1 MNKKE
6 RAIKLLDR
14 IPEEKMDD
22 ILGVLEEAALPVQPL
37 NAENISAFFEND
49 NDEDMDALCAA
60 LENMAG
66 RKYRCVRIKVTAYL
80 NRQIPEISG
89 CGRRFRNFLSHL
101 GALSGYGVS

>member
-49 NDEDMDALCAA
+49 NDEDLDALCAA
-60 LENMAG
+60 LENMA
-66 RKYRCVRIKVTAYL
+66 RA
-80 NRQIPEISG
+80 EISL
-89 CGRRFRNFLSHL
+89 R
-101 GALSGYGVS
+101 ADKK

>member
-60 LENMAG
+60 LENM
-66 RKYRCVRIKVTAYL
+66 VRA
-80 NRQIPEISG
+80 EISL
-89 CGRRFRNFLSHL
+89 R
-101 GALSGYGVS
+101 ADKK

>member
-37 NAENISAFFEND
+37 NAENISGIF
-49 NDEDMDALCAA
+49 
-60 LENMAG
+60 
-66 RKYRCVRIKVTAYL
+66 
-80 NRQIPEISG
+80 
-89 CGRRFRNFLSHL
+89 
-101 GALSGYGVS
+101 